1 MTFLKHCK
9 TGLLAFWLAPKNHG
23 KSGLHHE
30 HVAPHEKTERRGMS
44 FPTPRP
50 RGKDMPSAKPLR
62 KTTNTSSNSAF
73 GSVKTLDRLGRQT
86 VSLAPRT
93 TGAIAIEGREQGAA
107 STQKRAAIRRGI
119 SVAFND
125 MDGRRMVERIDHGQ
139 PK

>member
-44 FPTPRP
+44 NSLPLNPFMSVRP
-50 RGKDMPSAKPLR
+50 RGKDTHSAKPLR

-93 TGAIAIEGREQGAA
+93 TGAIAIEGREQGRA
-107 STQKRAAIRRGI
+107 SADKRSKLIRGT
-119 SVAFND
+119 V
-125 MDGRRMVERIDHGQ
+125 
-139 PK
+139 

>member
-30 HVAPHEKTERRGMS
+30 HVATHEKTERRGMS
-44 FPTPRP
+44 NSLPLNPFLSVRP
-50 RGKDMPSAKPLR
+50 RGKDMPSAPVPR

-93 TGAIAIEGREQGAA
+93 TGAIAIESREQGQA
-107 STQKRAAIRRGI
+107 SADKRSKLIRGT
-119 SVAFND
+119 V
-125 MDGRRMVERIDHGQ
+125 
-139 PK
+139 